1 MSKKLL
7 NRVIHRFKKGVY
19 YNCDIEH
26 PNLEVKDMLEWDED
40 VADEDVLK
48 VIEQIGEAE
57 FVDIDDDT
65 QEVTAMPTPRSWEEV
80 ERKWK
85 EVERKRKAR
94 RKWNKASDMVI
105 NEQISKHELDA
116 FADEVTEEYN
126 KQHKEEVNKLSRL
139 WWQRMGVV
147 VMTLVL
153 AVVVQLI
160 FIEWMVGCGESYV
173 DADGVRH
180 WYECVFLNFNPKGG
194 Q

>member
-7 NRVIHRFKKGVY
+7 DRVIYRFRKGVY
-19 YNCDIEH
+19 YNWDIEH

-57 FVDIDDDT
+57 FVSIDDDT
-65 QEVTAMPTPRSWEEV
+65 QEVTATPTTRTWEEV
-80 ERKWK
+80 T
-85 EVERKRKAR
+85 

-105 NEQISKHELDA
+105 NEQIM
-116 FADEVTEEYN
+116 EEYN

-139 WWQRMGVV
+139 WWQGIGVV
-147 VMTLVL
+147 VMALVL
-153 AVVVQLI
+153 AVLVQLI